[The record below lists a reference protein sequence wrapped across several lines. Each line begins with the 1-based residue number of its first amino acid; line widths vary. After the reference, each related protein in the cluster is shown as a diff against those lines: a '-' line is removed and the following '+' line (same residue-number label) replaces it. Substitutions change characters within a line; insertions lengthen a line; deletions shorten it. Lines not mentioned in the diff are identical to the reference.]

1 MITHLLDTSAIL
13 AHYRKQSG
21 WEEVNRLLADDSVVP
36 GVCAVTITELGA
48 RLKELG
54 VAKADRL
61 QVIQDYLSIADTV
74 LPVTQATAFTALE
87 VRAQS
92 PLRLPTVDALI
103 AAAAKLENAVLV
115 HRDQHMATIPKA
127 VVPQTNLLD
136 S

>member
-1 MITHLLDTSAIL
+1 LITHLLDTSAIL

-21 WEEVNRLLADDSVVP
+21 WEAVNRLLADEAVVP
-36 GVCAVTITELGA
+36 GLCAVSITELGA

-54 VAKADRL
+54 VEEVDRM
-61 QVIQDYLSIADTV
+61 QVIKDYLAIADTV

-103 AAAAKLENAVLV
+103 AAAAKLEDAVLV
-115 HRDQHMATIPKA
+115 HRDKHMATIPKA
-127 VVPQTNLLD
+127 VVAQTNLLD